1 MDGAQFDRIV
11 RTLAGVRSRR
21 HLLAALGAV
30 VLPRTAP
37 AHANQIEIPA
47 CAEAGSVCTLI
58 RGCCSGLVCAT
69 SYINT
74 GYGVCVTG
82 EGGMLP
88 VSADIVLPSSE
99 GIEAEL
105 AQEVADV
112 AASATTT
119 TDPDADRQ
127 ARIDAKRAKK
137 DSRRTTRKTTN
148 DTQRTTK
155 DTRRTTRRLNE
166 APRISL
172 ELIQQV
178 PLHGTAPTGQPEMVR
193 VQNHDDVGVVLS
205 RIESMNQ
212 PHIVST
218 LSVTIPAGGAYL
230 LESGKYAPTP
240 APSTSVATVWTRET
254 VCPVGGGV
262 NLTANQSEGTQT
274 HQFSV
279 LCGATAGYAST
290 EGNNSQKRKRK
301 KEQQRQRHKRRRNA
315 RQRRRDQ
322 KR

>member
-1 MDGAQFDRIV
+1 MDGTQFDRIV

-21 HLLAALGAV
+21 HLLAALGAA

-37 AHANQIEIPA
+37 ALANQIEIPA
-47 CAEAGSVCTLI
+47 CVEAGSVCTLI

-82 EGGMLP
+82 AGGMLP
-88 VSADIVLPSSE
+88 VSDDIVMPSSE

-119 TDPDADRQ
+119 TDPNADRQ

-137 DSRRTTRKTTN
+137 ATRRTTRKSTN

-155 DTRRTTRRLNE
+155 DTRRNTRRLNE
-166 APRISL
+166 APQIGL
-172 ELIQQV
+172 ELFQQV
-178 PLHGTAPTGQPEMVR
+178 PLDGTAARGQPEMVR
-193 VQNHDDVGVVLS
+193 VQNHDDVSVVLT
-205 RIESMNQ
+205 RIESLNQ
-212 PHIVST
+212 PNIVST
-218 LSVTIPAGGAYL
+218 LSVTIPAGGTYL
-230 LESGKYAPTP
+230 LESGKYAPNP
-240 APSTSVATVWTRET
+240 APSTAVATVWTRET

-262 NLTANQSEGTQT
+262 NLTANQSGGTQT
-274 HQFSV
+274 HRFSV
-279 LCGATAGYAST
+279 VCGAAANYAST
-290 EGNNSQKRKRK
+290 EGNNTQKRKRT
-301 KEQQRQRHKRRRNA
+301 KEQQKDRRDRRRNA
-315 RQRRRDQ
+315 RQRRRDR
-322 KR
+322 KS

>member
-21 HLLAALGAV
+21 HLLAALAAV

-37 AHANQIEIPA
+37 VLANQIEIPA

-88 VSADIVLPSSE
+88 VSDDIVMPASE

-137 DSRRTTRKTTN
+137 DTRRATRKTTN

-155 DTRRTTRRLNE
+155 DTRRNTRRLNQ
-166 APRISL
+166 APQISL
-172 ELIQQV
+172 EFFQQV
-178 PLHGTAPTGQPEMVR
+178 PPQSTADKGQPEIVR
-193 VQNHDDVGVVLS
+193 VHNHDNVGVVLT
-205 RIESMNQ
+205 RVESMNQ

-218 LSVTIPAGGAYL
+218 LSVTIPVGGTYL
-230 LESGKYAPTP
+230 LESGKYTSNPP
-240 APSTSVATVWTRET
+240 PSTSVATVWTKET

-262 NLTANQSEGTQT
+262 NLTANQSGGTQT
-274 HQFSV
+274 HRFSV
-279 LCGATAGYAST
+279 LCGAAANYAST
-290 EGNNSQKRKRK
+290 EGNNTKKRKRK
-301 KEQQRQRHKRRRNA
+301 KEQQRQRHERRRNA
-315 RQRRRDQ
+315 RQRRRDH
-322 KR
+322 KH